1 MVRMTSVTQRV
12 APRAKLPI
20 GAVTNHR
27 HRQRTSLQILG
38 ILMKIPCSAFE
49 NSLLY

>member
-27 HRQRTSLQILG
+27 HQQTSLQILG

-49 NSLLY
+49 NSLVY